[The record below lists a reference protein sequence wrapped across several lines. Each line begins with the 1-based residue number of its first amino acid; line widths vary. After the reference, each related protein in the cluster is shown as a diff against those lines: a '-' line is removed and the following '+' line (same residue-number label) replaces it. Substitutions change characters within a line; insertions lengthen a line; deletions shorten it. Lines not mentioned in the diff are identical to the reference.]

1 MPRILVV
8 NDDGID
14 SEGITVLA
22 RALQALGDVTVV
34 APDGD
39 RSGTSHSISVH
50 SAVRAQAVPGDD
62 GLRRFA
68 CSGTPADCVLLG
80 VNELCGARPN
90 IVVSGINR
98 GANLADDVNY
108 SGTVAA
114 AVEATIVGIPA
125 IAVSLV
131 SSWPKHDPVHYWD
144 GAATVARDLAADVL
158 RNPPPPGTYW
168 NINVPNIAEL
178 RGTRFTRLGRKQ
190 YAERLAR
197 VEGDAQNPEA
207 SYYWVWDMSHLGGG
221 DDTDTVAVDAGY
233 ASITPLKIDRTDEL
247 TLQQHQP
254 RSVQQHNP
262 RSVIPSG
269 APKGA
274 EPRNARP

>member
-8 NDDGID
+8 NDDGIG
-14 SEGITVLA
+14 SEGIAVLA

-34 APDGD
+34 APEGD
-39 RSGTSHSISVH
+39 RSGTSHSISVDR
-50 SAVRAQAVPGDD
+50 AVRSQEMPG
-62 GLRRFA
+62 GNVRRFA

-80 VNELCGARPN
+80 VNELCGGRPD

-114 AVEATIVGIPA
+114 AVEATIVNISA
-125 IAVSLV
+125 IAVSLA
-131 SSWPKHDPVHYWD
+131 SSFPKLDSVHHWD
-144 GAATVARDLAADVL
+144 VAAEVAVRLAADVL
-158 RNPPPPGTYW
+158 REPLAAGTYL

-190 YAERLAR
+190 YAERLTR
-197 VEGDAQNPEA
+197 VEETEPGAGPA
-207 SYYWVWDMSHLGGG
+207 YYWGWDMSHLGGG

-233 ASITPLKIDRTDEL
+233 ASITPLRIDRTDEA
-247 TLQQHQP
+247 TLQ
-254 RSVQQHNP
+254 RYASL
-262 RSVIPSG
+262 
-269 APKGA
+269 ATKG
-274 EPRNARP
+274 

>member
-14 SEGITVLA
+14 SDGIGVLS
-22 RALQALGDVTVV
+22 RALQTLGDVTVV

-50 SAVRAQAVPGDD
+50 SAVRAQAMPEA
-62 GLRRFA
+62 GLRRFT

-80 VNELCGARPN
+80 VNELCGGRPDL
-90 IVVSGINR
+90 VVSGINR

-114 AVEATIVGIPA
+114 AVEATIVRIPA

-144 GAATVARDLAADVL
+144 VAATVARQLATEAL
-158 RNPPPPGTYW
+158 REPLPAGTYW
-168 NINVPNIAEL
+168 NVNVPNAAEL
-178 RGTRFTRLGRKQ
+178 RGVRFTRLGRKQ

-197 VEGDAQNPEA
+197 VEGDEDAGTA
-207 SYYWVWDMSHLGGG
+207 YYWVWDMSHLGGG

-233 ASITPLKIDRTDEL
+233 ASVTPLQIDRTDEA
-247 TLQQHQP
+247 TLQ
-254 RSVQQHNP
+254 RYAK
-262 RSVIPSG
+262 RELT
-269 APKGA
+269 A
-274 EPRNARP
+274 

>member
-14 SEGITVLA
+14 SEGIAVLA
-22 RALQALGDVTVV
+22 RALQVLGDVTVV

-39 RSGTSHSISVH
+39 RSGTSHSISVQQ
-50 SAVRAQAVPGDD
+50 AVRAQAMPEGDV
-62 GLRRFA
+62 RRFA

-80 VNELCGARPN
+80 VNELCGGRPDL
-90 IVVSGINR
+90 VVSGINR

-114 AVEATIVGIPA
+114 AVEATIVRVPA

-131 SSWPKHDPVHYWD
+131 SSWPKHDPEYHWD
-144 GAATVARDLAADVL
+144 VAANVARELAADVL
-158 RNPPPPGTYW
+158 REPLPPGTYW
-168 NINVPNIAEL
+168 NVNVPNQAEL
-178 RGTRFTRLGRKQ
+178 RGVRFTRQGRKQ

-197 VEGDAQNPEA
+197 VDDDANGAGA

-233 ASITPLKIDRTDEL
+233 ASLTPLQIDRTDEV
-247 TLQQHQP
+247 TLQ
-254 RSVQQHNP
+254 RYT
-262 RSVIPSG
+262 
-269 APKGA
+269 
-274 EPRNARP
+274 ARKVTV

>member
-14 SEGITVLA
+14 SEGIAVLA
-22 RALQALGDVTVV
+22 RALQVLGDVTVV

-39 RSGTSHSISVH
+39 RSGTSHSISVQQ
-50 SAVRAQAVPGDD
+50 AVRAQAMPDGD
-62 GLRRFA
+62 LRRFA

-80 VNELCGARPN
+80 VNELCGGRPDL
-90 IVVSGINR
+90 VVSGINR

-114 AVEATIVGIPA
+114 AVEATIVRVPA

-131 SSWPKHDPVHYWD
+131 SSWPKHDPEHHWD
-144 GAATVARDLAADVL
+144 VAASVARQLAADVL
-158 RNPPPPGTYW
+158 REPLPPGTYW
-168 NINVPNIAEL
+168 NVNVPNLAEL
-178 RGTRFTRLGRKQ
+178 QGIRFTRQGRKQ

-197 VEGDAQNPEA
+197 VEDDENGAGA
-207 SYYWVWDMSHLGGG
+207 AYYWVWDMSHLGGG

-233 ASITPLKIDRTDEL
+233 ASVTPLQIDRTDEV
-247 TLQQHQP
+247 TLQ
-254 RSVQQHNP
+254 RY
-262 RSVIPSG
+262 
-269 APKGA
+269 A
-274 EPRNARP
+274 ARKVTV

>member
-14 SEGITVLA
+14 SEGIGVLA
-22 RALQALGDVTVV
+22 RALQALGEVTVV

-50 SAVRAQAVPGDD
+50 SAVRAQAMPAD
-62 GLRRFA
+62 GGVRRYA

-80 VNELCGARPN
+80 VNELCGARPHL
-90 IVVSGINR
+90 VVSGINR

-114 AVEATIVGIPA
+114 AVEATITGIPA

-131 SSWPKHDPVHYWD
+131 SSWPKFDPVLHWD
-144 GAATVARDLAADVL
+144 VAAAVTRDLAADVL
-158 RNPPPPGTYW
+158 RERLPPGTYW
-168 NINVPNIAEL
+168 NVNVPNIAVL
-178 RGTRFTRLGRKQ
+178 RGIRFTRQGRKQ

-197 VEGDAQNPEA
+197 ED
-207 SYYWVWDMSHLGGG
+207 
-221 DDTDTVAVDAGY
+221 
-233 ASITPLKIDRTDEL
+233 
-247 TLQQHQP
+247 
-254 RSVQQHNP
+254 
-262 RSVIPSG
+262 
-269 APKGA
+269 
-274 EPRNARP
+274 NA

>member
-8 NDDGID
+8 NDDGIA
-14 SEGITVLA
+14 SEGTALLA
-22 RALQALGDVTVV
+22 RVLQALGEVTVV

-39 RSGTSHSISVH
+39 RSGMSHSISAH
-50 SAVRAQAVPGDD
+50 QAVRAQAVPDGD
-62 GLRRFA
+62 LRRFA

-80 VNELCGARPN
+80 VNELCGGRPD

-114 AVEATIVGIPA
+114 AVEASIVGIPA

-131 SSWPKHDPVHYWD
+131 SSWPKLDRVHHWD
-144 GAATVARDLAADVL
+144 VAATVALQLAEDVL
-158 RNPPPPGTYW
+158 REPLPRGTYW
-168 NINVPNIAEL
+168 NVNVPNLPEL
-178 RGTRFTRLGRKQ
+178 RGVRFTRQGRKQ

-197 VEGDAQNPEA
+197 VEDDGDAGGNGDGSA
-207 SYYWVWDMSHLGGG
+207 STAYYWVWDMSHLGGG

-233 ASITPLKIDRTDEL
+233 ASITPLQIDRTDEA
-247 TLQQHQP
+247 TLQ
-254 RSVQQHNP
+254 RYAA
-262 RSVIPSG
+262 R
-269 APKGA
+269 ATKG
-274 EPRNARP
+274 

>member
-8 NDDGID
+8 NDDGIG
-14 SEGITVLA
+14 SEGIAVLA

-39 RSGTSHSISVH
+39 RSGTSHSISVDK
-50 SAVRAQAVPGDD
+50 AVRSREMPDGD
-62 GLRRFA
+62 LRRFA

-80 VNELCGARPN
+80 VNELCGGRPD

-114 AVEATIVGIPA
+114 AVEATIVRIPA

-131 SSWPKHDPVHYWD
+131 SSWPKFDSAHHWD
-144 GAATVARDLAADVL
+144 VAAGVARQLAADVL
-158 RNPPPPGTYW
+158 REPLPAGTYL
-168 NINVPNIAEL
+168 NINVPNLAQL
-178 RGTRFTRLGRKQ
+178 RGVRFTRLGRKQ

-197 VEGDAQNPEA
+197 VEESEPGTGAA
-207 SYYWVWDMSHLGGG
+207 YYWVWDMSHLGGG

-233 ASITPLKIDRTDEL
+233 ASVTPLRIDRTDEA
-247 TLQQHQP
+247 TLQRYAAH
-254 RSVQQHNP
+254 
-262 RSVIPSG
+262 
-269 APKGA
+269 ATKG
-274 EPRNARP
+274 

>member
-14 SEGITVLA
+14 SEGIGVLA
-22 RALQALGDVTVV
+22 YALRDLGEVTVV

-39 RSGTSHSISVH
+39 RSGTSHSISTH
-50 SAVRAQAVPGDD
+50 HAVRAQALPGE

-80 VNELCGARPN
+80 VNELCGGRPAL
-90 IVVSGINR
+90 VVSGINR

-114 AVEATIVGIPA
+114 AVEATIAGIPA

-131 SSWPKHDPVHYWD
+131 SSWPTHDPVHHWD
-144 GAATVARDLAADVL
+144 VAAAVAHQLAQEVL
-158 RNPPPPGTYW
+158 HEPLPPGTYW
-168 NINVPNIAEL
+168 NVNVPNRTAL
-178 RGTRFTRLGRKQ
+178 QGLRFTRQGRKK
-190 YAERLAR
+190 YADRLMR
-197 VEGDAQNPEA
+197 VEDEGEVAGT
-207 SYYWVWDMSHLGGG
+207 SFYWVWDTAHLGGG

-233 ASITPLKIDRTDEL
+233 ASITPLCIDRTDEA
-247 TLQQHQP
+247 TL
-254 RSVQQHNP
+254 R
-262 RSVIPSG
+262 RF
-269 APKGA
+269 A
-274 EPRNARP
+274 ARAATA

>member
-8 NDDGID
+8 NDDGIG
-14 SEGITVLA
+14 SEGIGVLA
-22 RALQALGDVTVV
+22 RVLQSVGEVTVV

-50 SAVRAQAVPGDD
+50 SAVRAQAMPED

-80 VNELCGARPN
+80 VNELCGGRPD

-131 SSWPKHDPVHYWD
+131 SSWPKHDRLHYWD
-144 GAATVARDLAADVL
+144 VAAAVARQLAVEVL
-158 RNPPPPGTYW
+158 REPLPPGTYW
-168 NINVPNIAEL
+168 NVNVPNAAEL
-178 RGTRFTRLGRKQ
+178 RGVRFTRLGRKQ

-197 VEGDAQNPEA
+197 VEGDEDAGTA
-207 SYYWVWDMSHLGGG
+207 FYWVWDMSHLGGG

-233 ASITPLKIDRTDEL
+233 ASVTPLQIDRTDEA
-247 TLQQHQP
+247 TLQ
-254 RSVQQHNP
+254 RYAKRMLTV
-262 RSVIPSG
+262 
-269 APKGA
+269 
-274 EPRNARP
+274 